1 MVCRIHELE
10 SHQTPNNHRTQAYT
24 LPDDHCK
31 SSSWKAARIG
41 LAMMGML
48 KFSEVA
54 HVQNSE
60 VAHDRSWRHVAL
72 HLIICIYMY
81 NHSFCSVGCHSHIH
95 MLCFLFMHLHSVSNK
110 TIESSNEIVSI
121 EPDPRSLFLKN
132 FPRTFQT
139 LPRSCGMP
147 HQKAPARS
155 QWFWSGLAMGRR
167 ADFSWCPG
175 FPPI

>member
-24 LPDDHCK
+24 LPDDHCSRRAERQRGSGLQWWAYWSFW
-31 SSSWKAARIG
+31 SSTCAKFRSSTWPKLKACGIA
-41 LAMMGML
+41 
-48 KFSEVA
+48 F
-54 HVQNSE
+54 
-60 VAHDRSWRHVAL
+60 D
-72 HLIICIYMY
+72 HLYIS

-139 LPRSCGMP
+139 LPPSCGMP

-155 QWFWSGLAMGRR
+155 QWFRSGLAMGRR

-175 FPPI
+175 FPTI